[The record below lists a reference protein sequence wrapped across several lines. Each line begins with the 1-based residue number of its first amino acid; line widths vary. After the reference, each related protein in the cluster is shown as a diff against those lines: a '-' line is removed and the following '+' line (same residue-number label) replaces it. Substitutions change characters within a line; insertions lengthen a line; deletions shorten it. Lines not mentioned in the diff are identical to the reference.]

1 MTDSPDKPATEV
13 PPNTRTTAPAGAP
26 VPINEDNRSDG
37 NDGVKRPLGYY
48 SSQAQA
54 DRNGGHAGETETNEA
69 AGGPGFYS
77 PEQQA
82 ARELG
87 DS

>member
-1 MTDSPDKPATEV
+1 MTDREKDAAELPAE
-13 PPNTRTTAPAGAP
+13 TTAPAGAP
-26 VPINEDNRSDG
+26 VHIDEDNRSDA
-37 NDGVKRPLGYY
+37 NDGVERPLGFY

-54 DRNGGHAGETETNEA
+54 DRNAGHPGEHATNEV

-82 ARELG
+82 ERNRPK
-87 DS
+87 DD